1 MLSHIRTQEMR
12 RALPCGL
19 FEGHTDSA
27 LLGNELSVCVCGFST
42 LRARF
47 AGLCL
52 PYSYSCLTASAPEP
66 LLVNLQLIIFEL
78 SSSLLYFPQN
88 LF

>member
-27 LLGNELSVCVCGFST
+27 LLGNELSVSVCGLCMLRAQFAGAVPPLFLLLPDRLYPPASGLCPRAPPGEFST
-42 LRARF
+42 
-47 AGLCL
+47 
-52 PYSYSCLTASAPEP
+52 
-66 LLVNLQLIIFEL
+66 
-78 SSSLLYFPQN
+78 
-88 LF
+88 